1 MQFQRLGPVGAE
13 IPVAVVDGRTLD
25 LRPVTADITGE
36 FLAGDP
42 VGTVTA
48 TLDTLPE
55 LADADT
61 LRVGPPI
68 ARPNSVY
75 CIGMNYAAH
84 AREGGSEPP
93 ERIVVFMKPSHT
105 VAGPDDDFPAT
116 PGADKLD
123 WEVELA
129 LVVGRRAWR
138 LGPDDDAMAVIAG
151 YTVANDISE
160 RTWQLEESGGQW
172 SKGKSGPGFLP
183 LGPSLVPASEIEPG
197 DLRLRSRV
205 NGETRQDSSTSDLI
219 FDVATIVRD
228 LSRYTVLEPGDVILT
243 GTPEGVALSGRF
255 PYLKAGD
262 VMEIEIEGLGLQRQ
276 LVVAEEQAV

>member
-1 MQFQRLGPVGAE
+1 MQFQRLGPLGAE
-13 IPVAVVDGRTLD
+13 VPVAVMDGRVLD
-25 LRPVTADITGE
+25 LRPLTADITAD
-36 FLAGDP
+36 FLAADP
-42 VGTVTA
+42 VRAVREAAGTLSV
-48 TLDTLPE
+48 LPDA
-55 LADADT
+55 AD
-61 LRVGPPI
+61 LRVGAPI
-68 ARPNSVY
+68 ARPGAIY

-84 AREGGSEPP
+84 AREGGAEPP

-105 VAGPDDDFPAT
+105 VAGPDDDFPAA

-129 LVVGRRAWR
+129 LVIGARAWR
-138 LGPDDDAMAVIAG
+138 LGADDDPLAHIAG
-151 YTVANDISE
+151 YTVANDLSE

-183 LGPSLVPASEIEPG
+183 LGPALVPASEIDPS
-197 DLRLRSRV
+197 DLRLRSWV
-205 NGETRQDSSTSDLI
+205 NGDARQDSRTSDLI

-255 PYLKAGD
+255 PYLAAGD
-262 VMEIEIEGLGLQRQ
+262 VMDLEIEGLGAQRQ
-276 LVVAEEQAV
+276 RVVAMEEAS